1 MPKSKEPIPLVVG
14 DRRFSTRRIMPFR
27 AADCVKL
34 ERRGMSRAE
43 DGSGYHDKRGRRN
56 SDCDIP
62 ELASAAVQAQID
74 DVNHSIVSMRDLTTH
89 VECLERGALADK
101 VTLTNRI
108 EALEQGLRKLEEQSD
123 MHEDRLN
130 IWESRVSA
138 LEPDGA

>member
-14 DRRFSTRRIMPFR
+14 DRRSTTRRIMPFK

-34 ERRGMSRAE
+34 ERRGMSKAE
-43 DGSGYHDKRGRRN
+43 DGSGYHHKLGRRN
-56 SDCDIP
+56 SDCAIP
-62 ELASAAVQAQID
+62 ELASVAVQAQID
-74 DVNHSIVSMRDLTTH
+74 DVNHSIVSVRDLTAR
-89 VECLERGALADK
+89 VEFLERGALADR
-101 VTLTNRI
+101 VTLTDRI
-108 EALEQGLRKLEEQSD
+108 GALEQELRKLEEQSD